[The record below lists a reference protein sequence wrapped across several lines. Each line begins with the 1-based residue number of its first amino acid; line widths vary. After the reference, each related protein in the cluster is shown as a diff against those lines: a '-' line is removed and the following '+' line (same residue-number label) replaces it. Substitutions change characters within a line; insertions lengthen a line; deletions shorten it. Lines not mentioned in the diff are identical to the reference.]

1 MSDHDILS
9 DAEREALSAVMLEP
23 DLPPQR
29 VLIVDD
35 DKDARELLSEILA
48 LDGIRCMTAASG
60 ETALKM
66 LEEKP
71 SIGLVITD
79 LRMGHVGGL
88 ELIRQVRE
96 SVRAAMPIIIVSGD
110 ADVKDAIAAM
120 HEPARPAL
128 LLFPRFGYPRAVRR
142 VDEAESFVRLTQAST
157 NYVALGERGFDALTG
172 LVRSVRA
179 CAIDYADGE
188 EGAELVERL
197 WSEQGAK
204 AGARAAA

>member
-9 DAEREALSAVMLEP
+9 DAEREALSAVMQEPDP

-48 LDGIRCMTAASG
+48 LNGIGSLTAASG
-60 ETALKM
+60 EAALRM

-79 LRMGHVGGL
+79 LRMGHVDGL
-88 ELIRQVRE
+88 DLIRQVRE

-120 HEPARPAL
+120 HLSVVDFLLKPIDADQLLAL
-128 LLFPRFGYPRAVRR
+128 VKHEL
-142 VDEAESFVRLTQAST
+142 
-157 NYVALGERGFDALTG
+157 G
-172 LVRSVRA
+172 LVH
-179 CAIDYADGE
+179 
-188 EGAELVERL
+188 
-197 WSEQGAK
+197 
-204 AGARAAA
+204 

>member
-35 DKDARELLSEILA
+35 DKDARDLLSEILA
-48 LDGIRCMTAASG
+48 LDGIRCLTAASG

-66 LEEKP
+66 LVAEAEVKKP
-71 SIGLVITD
+71 TIGLLITD
-79 LRMGHVGGL
+79 LRMGHVDGL

-96 SVRAAMPIIIVSGD
+96 SVRAALPIIIVSGD

-120 HEPARPAL
+120 HMSVVDFL
-128 LLFPRFGYPRAVRR
+128 LKPI
-142 VDEAESFVRLTQAST
+142 
-157 NYVALGERGFDALTG
+157 DAGNL
-172 LVRSVRA
+172 L
-179 CAIDYADGE
+179 
-188 EGAELVERL
+188 ELVKREL
-197 WSEQGAK
+197 GMDL
-204 AGARAAA
+204 

>member
-9 DAEREALSAVMLEP
+9 DAERQALSDVMLEP

-66 LEEKP
+66 LVSEAEIKKP
-71 SIGLVITD
+71 SIGLLITD
-79 LRMGHVGGL
+79 LRMGNVDGL
-88 ELIRQVRE
+88 ALVRQIRE
-96 SVRAAMPIIIVSGD
+96 TVRAALPIIIVSGD

-120 HEPARPAL
+120 HLSVVDFLLKPIDTGKLLAL
-128 LLFPRFGYPRAVRR
+128 VKH
-142 VDEAESFVRLTQAST
+142 E
-157 NYVALGERGFDALTG
+157 LGIE
-172 LVRSVRA
+172 
-179 CAIDYADGE
+179 
-188 EGAELVERL
+188 
-197 WSEQGAK
+197 
-204 AGARAAA
+204 